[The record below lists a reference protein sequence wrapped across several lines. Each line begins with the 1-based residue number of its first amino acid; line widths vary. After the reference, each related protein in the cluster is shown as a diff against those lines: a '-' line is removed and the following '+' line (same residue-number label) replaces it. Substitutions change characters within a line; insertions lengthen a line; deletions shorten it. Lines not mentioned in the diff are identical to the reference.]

1 MPFSKRPILLG
12 SYIAG
17 TMLND
22 YEAAIILCKVGLQ
35 ANPNNVVILNN
46 LVYYQTLSGNQEN
59 YESNINQL
67 AQVNLNE
74 LPDSMKIVVQATLG
88 LVLFRNNEID
98 KGKELYELAISNA
111 EKTKNIYLKNS
122 AILNYTRELINSNQ
136 PERISSIL
144 TVRAM
149 KIENHR
155 DLLFLKEKIIKLLG
169 I

>member
-1 MPFSKRPILLG
+1 
-12 SYIAG
+12 
-17 TMLND
+17 MLND

-136 PERISSIL
+136 PERISC
-144 TVRAM
+144 
-149 KIENHR
+149 
-155 DLLFLKEKIIKLLG
+155 
-169 I
+169 